1 MRLIQGSMWW
11 YLLVKLLAFFF
22 IYDLLFV
29 LSLNRYYISIICLKL
44 LWFSF
49 DFFAINFLWINRSMF
64 VDWLIDLLCLMP
76 LSAIFQLYHG
86 DQFYW
91 WKKPEYL
98 ERTTDHGQA
107 TGKLYHLKLLV
118 KCFFVIY
125 KAGHEPT
132 PYWW

>member
-1 MRLIQGSMWW
+1 MVFVGKITGI
-11 YLLVKLLAFFF
+11 FFHLWF
-22 IYDLLFV
+22 
-29 LSLNRYYISIICLKL
+29 IICFKFKSLLHFYNLLKTTL
-44 LWFSF
+44 VFVWFLCYQ
-49 DFFAINFLWINRSMF
+49 FFVDKQIDVCWLI
-64 VDWLIDLLCLMP
+64 DWLIDLLCLMP